1 MKHLIVILIAVFL
14 INTACNKSDNEPTGV
29 EKEVSWIIGADLM
42 GDAQLEVPPSTTGK
56 AFIEISE
63 YSICA
68 SEVLQI
74 TVSSDQGTLLLNR
87 QEDANIIYELETPPE
102 SEFLIIQTSLVPHR
116 IDINCVTAGS
126 ATITYRY
133 VN

>member
-1 MKHLIVILIAVFL
+1 MKQLIWALMVVMAS
-14 INTACNKSDNEPTGV
+14 TACNKSEDEPTGF
-29 EKEVSWIIGADLM
+29 EKEISWIMGADLM

-56 AFIEISE
+56 AFLEISE

-68 SEVLQI
+68 SEILQI
-74 TVSSDQGTLLLNR
+74 TVSSDQGVLLLNR
-87 QEDANIIYELETPPE
+87 QSDANVVYELDTPAGGQ
-102 SEFLIIQTSLVPHR
+102 FLVIQTSLIPHR

-126 ATITYRY
+126 STITYRY